1 MFCSHKRSR
10 GGEGRSMAAAQ
21 LKTDREQGVFSRV
34 DDDILQNI
42 LGRLPGVAFAS
53 AACVNT
59 TWNKNCSHMLSRPKF
74 ASALSLN
81 SDLHNAIDEVLVE
94 IFSKPIRPDFV
105 VAYIGTNFSLEE
117 THQLITEKIGSG
129 ISIITNRAMGLIGTD
144 VETHNLREVNCAH
157 GNSARNP
164 EINGGLVVSVGFVP
178 GLKVE
183 IFPLPSPRHAPHLL
197 MMEHFVRDILS
208 YSGPLPPSCMMMFG
222 DKHFDMNLVVAALDA
237 IMPDKTAIVGDASAS
252 FMYTRRN
259 ETGNYSSDLFYIAG
273 AALVFVKDQHKP
285 DYMGEIE
292 FHVTLSPGLMPF
304 GPQIKTISSYETP
317 THSSWISAV
326 MSEFEGVFID
336 SHTILR
342 ELRSQLGMSDIYA
355 GVTKRRQ
362 YHNGAG
368 PPVSMTTLNFHEVR
382 GGYGDY
388 ILVDGVGI
396 QPDDVFFFYHSDA
409 ATAMNTVDYASD
421 NLQTLVHNDSDI
433 QREVFGG
440 FIFSSNKRDISLFN
454 RCNVDCKSFAD
465 NFPGVPVAG
474 MFGNGEIACGALLG
488 EEENQE
494 LGHPRCCVHA
504 CSSVYLAMTYVP
516 PQAPYY
522 LE

>member
-21 LKTDREQGVFSRV
+21 LKTDREQGVFSR
-34 DDDILQNI
+34 
-42 LGRLPGVAFAS
+42 
-53 AACVNT
+53 
-59 TWNKNCSHMLSRPKF
+59 
-74 ASALSLN
+74 
-81 SDLHNAIDEVLVE
+81 
-94 IFSKPIRPDFV
+94 
-105 VAYIGTNFSLEE
+105 
-117 THQLITEKIGSG
+117 ITEKIGSG
-129 ISIITNRAMGLIGTD
+129 IPIITNRAMGLIGTD
-144 VETHNLREVNCAH
+144 VNCAH

-342 ELRSQLGMSDIYA
+342 ELRSQLGMSDIYT

-440 FIFSSNKRDISLFN
+440 FIFSSNKRGISLFN
-454 RCNVDCKSFAD
+454 RRNVDCKPFAD
-465 NFPGVPVAG
+465 NFPGVPIAG

>member
-1 MFCSHKRSR
+1 
-10 GGEGRSMAAAQ
+10 MAAAQ

-42 LGRLPGVAFAS
+42 LGRLPGVAFAA

-81 SDLHNAIDEVLVE
+81 PDLHNAIDEVLAE

-129 ISIITNRAMGLIGTD
+129 IPIITNRAMGLIGTD
-144 VETHNLREVNCAH
+144 VETRNLREVNCAH

-259 ETGNYSSDLFYIAG
+259 ETGNYSSDLFYSAG

-342 ELRSQLGMSDIYA
+342 ELQSQVSRHEYLDCYIVKLSIYH
-355 GVTKRRQ
+355 KKK
-362 YHNGAG
+362 
-368 PPVSMTTLNFHEVR
+368 M
-382 GGYGDY
+382 
-388 ILVDGVGI
+388 
-396 QPDDVFFFYHSDA
+396 
-409 ATAMNTVDYASD
+409 
-421 NLQTLVHNDSDI
+421 
-433 QREVFGG
+433 
-440 FIFSSNKRDISLFN
+440 KN
-454 RCNVDCKSFAD
+454 RKKV
-465 NFPGVPVAG
+465 
-474 MFGNGEIACGALLG
+474 
-488 EEENQE
+488 
-494 LGHPRCCVHA
+494 
-504 CSSVYLAMTYVP
+504 
-516 PQAPYY
+516 
-522 LE
+522 